1 MTDKEF
7 ESLFKNE
14 PQLVPRAELK
24 EEILARAQAELEKS
38 KKKKQSPFYKRLKV
52 WVPLAACIMLAVL
65 VAGGMIGL
73 NNEAYQTIYID
84 VNPSVAITLNR
95 FERVNGVEYL
105 NEDARDVFEKTELE
119 GKSAE
124 EALEEIIAVLDTEG
138 YFEDEACI
146 YISADEKAQETVDKL
161 TSHAEKIKGNR
172 KYKVSGQALSQ
183 EEKEEAKESGIS
195 PGKYRIISEII
206 ELCPSYTVEELK
218 NLPMAE
224 LNKIYK
230 NLAKPSKKDSK

>member
-1 MTDKEF
+1 
-7 ESLFKNE
+7 
-14 PQLVPRAELK
+14 
-24 EEILARAQAELEKS
+24 
-38 KKKKQSPFYKRLKV
+38 
-52 WVPLAACIMLAVL
+52 
-65 VAGGMIGL
+65 MIGL

>member
-1 MTDKEF
+1 MKCQI
-7 ESLFKNE
+7 
-14 PQLVPRAELK
+14 PCQ
-24 EEILARAQAELEKS
+24 
-38 KKKKQSPFYKRLKV
+38 QSSCGSF
-52 WVPLAACIMLAVL
+52 
-65 VAGGMIGL
+65 
-73 NNEAYQTIYID
+73 
-84 VNPSVAITLNR
+84 
-95 FERVNGVEYL
+95 
-105 NEDARDVFEKTELE
+105 
-119 GKSAE
+119 
-124 EALEEIIAVLDTEG
+124 
-138 YFEDEACI
+138 
-146 YISADEKAQETVDKL
+146 VDFI
-161 TSHAEKIKGNR
+161 KIKGNR